1 MLWYPVF
8 LFLTVGSRFPLPP
21 SRFPLHQASTVTVRL
36 SEWKVELSRAAV
48 GPGPVSFIVK
58 NTGTIPHQF
67 EVEGKGIEKQTP
79 QISPGDSA
87 VITLNLKEGEY
98 EVYCPI
104 GDGSHEK
111 LGMKAK
117 LHVGSDAAEVEVGAN
132 GSRQDGSRK
141 PGAVHSEQDETPSV
155 KRIHVVGGGPVVQ
168 ILPGPFPFPDSV
180 NPVIPAFGPES
191 IALKKQEANGPFSN
205 NVAKAT
211 GTFTFTAW
219 DFGSTRDSVEGQAQ
233 FTTQDGAKWRLDL
246 YGVQTNDIPH
256 HPRFGGVIMGLYYHG
271 NTTVHS
277 PLVPTINSR
286 VALWTYGKLYKNDS
300 LVTENAQVHIMLL
313 SRTRRLSDFSLQ
325 CWDCSKQPQE
335 ELQLQ
340 VTPAAGSTPLPAPG
354 GVLFLNWERSS
365 GK

>member
-8 LFLTVGSRFPLPP
+8 VFLTVGSHVPF
-21 SRFPLHQASTVTVRL
+21 HQASTVTVKL
-36 SEWKVELSRAAV
+36 SEWKVELSRPAT
-48 GPGPVSFIVK
+48 GPGPVTFIAK

-67 EVEGKGIEKQTP
+67 EVEGKGIEKETP
-79 QISPGDSA
+79 QIAPGDS
-87 VITLNLKEGEY
+87 VVLTVTLKEGEY

-104 GDGSHEK
+104 GEGSHEK
-111 LGMKAK
+111 LGMRAEI
-117 LHVGSDAAEVEVGAN
+117 HVGSGAY
-132 GSRQDGSRK
+132 GSRQ
-141 PGAVHSEQDETPSV
+141 PAAVHSGYDQAPSV

-180 NPVIPAFGPES
+180 NPVIPGFGPES

-205 NVAKAT
+205 NVVKVT
-211 GTFTFTAW
+211 GAFAFTAW
-219 DFGSTRDSVEGQAQ
+219 EKGTTAVRDSVDGRAQ

-246 YGVQTNDIPH
+246 YGVQTNDVPH

-271 NTTVHS
+271 NTGVHS

-300 LVTENAQVHIMLL
+300 LVTENAQVHVMLL
-313 SRTRRLSDFSLQ
+313 SRTRRLTDYSLQ
-325 CWDCSKQPQE
+325 CWDCSREPQE

>member
-1 MLWYPVF
+1 MLWYPVV
-8 LFLTVGSRFPLPP
+8 LSLTVGHL
-21 SRFPLHQASTVTVRL
+21 QASTVTVKL
-36 SEWKVELSRAAV
+36 SEWKVELSRPAI
-48 GPGPVSFIVK
+48 GPGPVTFIAK

-79 QISPGDSA
+79 QIAPGDSA
-87 VITLNLKEGEY
+87 VLTLNLKEGEY

-117 LHVGSDAAEVEVGAN
+117 LHVGNDAAEVEVGSTYDA
-132 GSRQDGSRK
+132 
-141 PGAVHSEQDETPSV
+141 APSV
-155 KRIHVVGGGPVVQ
+155 KKIHVVGGGPVVQ

-180 NPVIPAFGPES
+180 NPVIPGFGPES
-191 IALKKQEANGPFSN
+191 LALRKQEANGPFSN
-205 NVAKAT
+205 NTALVT
-211 GTFTFTAW
+211 GSFAFTAW
-219 DFGSTRDSVEGQAQ
+219 DKGPTRDSVEGQAA

-271 NTTVHS
+271 NTSVHS

-300 LVTENAQVHIMLL
+300 LVTENAQVHVMLL
-313 SRTRRLSDFSLQ
+313 SRTRRLTDYSLQ
-325 CWDCSKQPQE
+325 CWNCSKQPQE

-340 VTPAAGSTPLPAPG
+340 VTPAAGWTPLPAPG
-354 GVLFLNWERSS
+354 GVLFVNWEKSS

>member
-1 MLWYPVF
+1 MLWYPLV
-8 LFLTVGSRFPLPP
+8 LSLTVGHAGRL
-21 SRFPLHQASTVTVRL
+21 QASTVTVKL
-36 SEWKVELSRAAV
+36 SEWKVELSRPAI

-79 QISPGDSA
+79 QIAPGDSA

-117 LHVGSDAAEVEVGAN
+117 LHVGNDAAEAEVGDA
-132 GSRQDGSRK
+132 GSGKRE
-141 PGAVHSEQDETPSV
+141 ADEYAAKV
-155 KRIHVVGGGPVVQ
+155 IHVKGGGPVVQ

-180 NPVIPAFGPES
+180 NPVIPGFGPES
-191 IALKKQEANGPFSN
+191 LALKKQEASGPFSN

-211 GTFTFTAW
+211 GTFAFTAW
-219 DFGSTRDSVEGQAQ
+219 EKGAVRDSVEGQAS

-271 NTTVHS
+271 NTSVHS

-300 LVTENAQVHIMLL
+300 LVTENAQVHVMLL
-313 SRTRRLSDFSLQ
+313 SRTRRLTDYSLQ
-325 CWDCSKQPQE
+325 CWDCSKEPQE

-340 VTPAAGSTPLPAPG
+340 ITPAAGSTPLPAPG

>member
-1 MLWYPVF
+1 MLWYPVV
-8 LFLTVGSRFPLPP
+8 LSLTVGHL
-21 SRFPLHQASTVTVRL
+21 QASTVTVKL
-36 SEWKVELSRAAV
+36 SEWKVELSRPAI
-48 GPGPVSFIVK
+48 GPGPVTFIAK
-58 NTGTIPHQF
+58 NIGTIPHQF

-79 QISPGDSA
+79 QIAPGDSA
-87 VITLNLKEGEY
+87 VLTLNLKEGEY

-117 LHVGSDAAEVEVGAN
+117 LHVGNDAAEVEVGSTYDA
-132 GSRQDGSRK
+132 
-141 PGAVHSEQDETPSV
+141 APSV
-155 KRIHVVGGGPVVQ
+155 KKIHVVGGGPVVQ

-180 NPVIPAFGPES
+180 NPVIPGFGPES
-191 IALKKQEANGPFSN
+191 LALRKQEANGPFSN
-205 NVAKAT
+205 NTALVT
-211 GTFTFTAW
+211 GSFAFTAW
-219 DFGSTRDSVEGQAQ
+219 DKGPTRDSVEGQAA

-271 NTTVHS
+271 NTSVHS

-300 LVTENAQVHIMLL
+300 LVTENAQVHVMLL
-313 SRTRRLSDFSLQ
+313 SRTRRLTDYSLQ
-325 CWDCSKQPQE
+325 CWNCSKQPQE

-340 VTPAAGSTPLPAPG
+340 VTPAAGWTPLPAPG
-354 GVLFLNWERSS
+354 GVLFVNWEKSS

>member
-1 MLWYPVF
+1 MLWYP
-8 LFLTVGSRFPLPP
+8 LILTLTAGHV
-21 SRFPLHQASTVTVRL
+21 QASTVTVKL
-36 SEWKVELSRAAV
+36 SEWKVELSRTAI
-48 GPGPVSFIVK
+48 GPGPVTFIAK

-67 EVEGKGIEKQTP
+67 EVEGKGLEKETA
-79 QISPGDSA
+79 QIAPGDSA
-87 VITLNLKEGEY
+87 VLTLDLKAGDY

-104 GDGSHEK
+104 GEGSHEK

-117 LHVGSDAAEVEVGAN
+117 LHVGNDAAEAEVG
-132 GSRQDGSRK
+132 SRLQT
-141 PGAVHSEQDETPSV
+141 AVPSDYAQAPSV
-155 KRIHVVGGGPVVQ
+155 KVIHVKGGGPVVQ

-180 NPVIPAFGPES
+180 NPVIPGFGPES
-191 IALKKQEANGPFSN
+191 VSLRKQEANGPFSN
-205 NVAKAT
+205 NVAKVT
-211 GTFTFTAW
+211 GTFAFTAW
-219 DFGSTRDSVEGQAQ
+219 EKGAVRDSVEGEAA

-286 VALWTYGKLYKNDS
+286 VALWTYGKLYRNDS
-300 LVTENAQVHIMLL
+300 LVTENAQVHVMLL
-313 SRTRRLSDFSLQ
+313 SRTRRLSDFALQ

-340 VTPAAGSTPLPAPG
+340 ITPAAGSTPLPASG
-354 GVLFLNWERSS
+354 GVLFLNWEKSS

>member
-1 MLWYPVF
+1 MLWYPVV
-8 LFLTVGSRFPLPP
+8 LALLIPGLAPGVRNYTP
-21 SRFPLHQASTVTVRL
+21 SHQASTISVRL

-67 EVEGKGIEKQTP
+67 EVEGKGIEKETP
-79 QISPGDSA
+79 QIAPGDS
-87 VITLNLKEGEY
+87 VVLTVTLKEGEY

-117 LHVGSDAAEVEVGAN
+117 LHVGADAAEAEVGMRET
-132 GSRQDGSRK
+132 G
-141 PGAVHSEQDETPSV
+141 DE
-155 KRIHVVGGGPVVQ
+155 KRETYAAETHVIHVKGGGPVVQ

-180 NPVIPAFGPES
+180 NPVIPGFGPES

-205 NVAKAT
+205 KVAKVT
-211 GTFTFTAW
+211 GTFAFTAW
-219 DFGSTRDSVEGQAQ
+219 EKGAVRDSVEGQAS

-271 NTTVHS
+271 NTGVHS

-300 LVTENAQVHIMLL
+300 LVTENAQVHVMLL
-313 SRTRRLSDFSLQ
+313 SRTRRLTDFSLQ

-340 VTPAAGSTPLPAPG
+340 VTLAAGSQPIPAPG

-365 GK
+365 GR

>member
-1 MLWYPVF
+1 MLWYP
-8 LFLTVGSRFPLPP
+8 LFLTLTVVSAPV
-21 SRFPLHQASTVTVRL
+21 QASTVTVKL
-36 SEWKVELSRAAV
+36 SEWKVELSRPAI
-48 GPGPVSFIVK
+48 GPGPVTFVVK

-67 EVEGKGIEKQTP
+67 EVEGKGIEKETP
-79 QISPGDSA
+79 QIAPGDST
-87 VITLNLKEGEY
+87 VLTLDLKAGDY

-104 GDGSHEK
+104 GDGSHQK

-117 LHVGSDAAEVEVGAN
+117 LHVGNDAAEAEVGAV
-132 GSRQDGSRK
+132 GRGEVGR
-141 PGAVHSEQDETPSV
+141 SEYAEAPTV
-155 KRIHVVGGGPVVQ
+155 KKIHVTGGGPVVQ

-180 NPVIPAFGPES
+180 NPVIPGFGPES
-191 IALKKQEANGPFSN
+191 LALKKQEASGPFSN
-205 NVAKAT
+205 NVAKVT
-211 GTFTFTAW
+211 GTFAFTAW
-219 DFGSTRDSVEGQAQ
+219 DKGPTRDSVEGGAK
-233 FTTQDGAKWRLDL
+233 FTTQDGAEWRLEL

-286 VALWTYGKLYKNDS
+286 VALWTYAKLYKNDS
-300 LVTENAQVHIMLL
+300 LVTENAQVHVMLL

-325 CWDCSKQPQE
+325 CWDCSKEPQE

-340 VTPAAGSTPLPAPG
+340 VTPAAGSAPLPAPG
-354 GVLFLNWERSS
+354 GVLFVNWEKSS